1 MSVSSSTVISA
12 APVSGSTVHG
22 SAGGAAAAAAA
33 AASPVPVTNAEVS
46 LTAGLEQ
53 LDAGQVAAAFMG
65 SEVVLE
71 EAEDE
76 VVEVIDDD
84 AADGDAAA
92 ADADADG
99 EGDADGDAD
108 ADPDAEAEG
117 DPEDE
122 ADPEPEGHLEKGLLK
137 ALADKPGLH
146 KRVKKLFEQ
155 NKLLKSQVEAVT
167 GEPVVLTSPEV
178 TGQMFAD
185 ARSVS
190 EVERAAEVAV
200 RDARQK
206 LRWLNRHPDGGV
218 YGEGEY
224 AQELTPQQVDEFTEF
239 YEEKLD
245 RVADEKAARVAY
257 LKEYKEVS
265 KPLLAQAQEL
275 INPKVAHRESE
286 LIRKVPELMRVPAY
300 LQVLAD
306 ARAGRELRER
316 KASGVQMVEVR
327 PAAKPKMGAVAK
339 SASASAPGKSSRLG
353 GEAQGNKGLS
363 EKALADLRAKAEA
376 GDKQAHQA
384 MVAAFMG
391 V

>member
-76 VVEVIDDD
+76 VVDGVDD
-84 AADGDAAA
+84 ADADGDTDTDADADTDGEA
-92 ADADADG
+92 DADADADADG
-99 EGDADGDAD
+99 EADDADG
-108 ADPDAEAEG
+108 
-117 DPEDE
+117 
-122 ADPEPEGHLEKGLLK
+122 DPEPEGHLEKGLLK

-206 LRWLNRHPDGGV
+206 LRWLNRHPEGGV
-218 YGEGEY
+218 YGEGES
-224 AQELTPQQVDEFTEF
+224 AEELTPQQVDEFTEF

-353 GEAQGNKGLS
+353 GEAQGNQGLS